1 MTWTIVRR
9 PRLVLAIPIAAFS
22 AADEARE
29 KSVAWRIR
37 RKRGM
42 ARILQCRGADRRG
55 AVCPAGARPP
65 PRRGWLLPGDLSQ
78 RRPGALRRPARPL
91 HRLATAE
98 VFHSYLGHPV
108 EMLPLRPDGSHGVTI
123 LGSDLD
129 AGQRPQV

>member
-42 ARILQCRGADRRG
+42 ARILQCRHVSRRG
-55 AVCPAGARPP
+55 AVRAAGARPA

-78 RRPGALRRPARPL
+78 RRPGALGCPARPL
-91 HRLATAE
+91 PRPARRRHRHLL
-98 VFHSYLGHPV
+98 SP
-108 EMLPLRPDGSHGVTI
+108 
-123 LGSDLD
+123 
-129 AGQRPQV
+129 